1 MKWYIT
7 AIKDNYFNFSGR
19 ARRKEYWIFV
29 LINTIFTI
37 TAIYLDNILGLN
49 FVNEK
54 EIFNEIIEIE
64 KQYGY
69 IYSLYTLILFIPSL
83 SISFRRLHDTGRSGW
98 YFLWFLLPLLGIF
111 PVLIAMIKDSIP
123 GENRYGIS
131 PKYLEDNV
139 EKNVE

>member
-64 KQYGY
+64 K
-69 IYSLYTLILFIPSL
+69 
-83 SISFRRLHDTGRSGW
+83 
-98 YFLWFLLPLLGIF
+98 
-111 PVLIAMIKDSIP
+111 
-123 GENRYGIS
+123 
-131 PKYLEDNV
+131 
-139 EKNVE
+139 